1 MFSKKTAP
9 ALAVARPA
17 ASRPMGNPTFSI
29 LGADTAIKGDISSAS
44 DLHIDGRVDGDIRC
58 AGLVQGETSEI
69 AGSIVAQSAKL
80 AGLVEGTIEADELV
94 IHRTARIRGD
104 VIYNTLS
111 IEPGA
116 QVDGRFSAGRGAQ
129 PGSVA
134 NDRHGFDPV
143 SAEDHSGPAL
153 LADSAS

>member
-1 MFSKKTAP
+1 
-9 ALAVARPA
+9 
-17 ASRPMGNPTFSI
+17 MGNPTFSI

-69 AGSIVAQSAKL
+69 AGSIVAQNAKL

-94 IHRTARIRGD
+94 ILRTARIRGD

-116 QVDGRFSAGRGAQ
+116 QVDGRFSASRGGQ
-129 PGSVA
+129 PGAAA

-143 SAEDHSGPAL
+143 ADEDHSAPAL
-153 LADSAS
+153 LANSAASAL